1 MKSIRILSCFILIG
15 CCMPGITYGR
25 KVEKIALNSVK
36 ITGGKISGKAGTDA
50 KVLVFKGIPFA
61 APPVGEFRWKAP
73 QPVVS
78 WKGTKKCDTFG
89 PSAWQNPPVPF
100 LVYTKEFLIPAE
112 PTGEDCLYLN
122 VWTTATSTSDH
133 RPVIVFIH
141 GGAFMSGSG
150 SVPIYN
156 GESMAKKGIVFV
168 TINYRVGIFGFFAH
182 PELTKESGHQASGNY
197 GILDQIAALKWVKQN
212 ISAFGGNPDNVT
224 IAGQSAGSMSVNALA
239 ASRLAKGFF
248 HRMIAESGASVVK
261 GAFGGTES
269 LATAEAKGIE
279 IARTAGVSSIAD
291 LRNKPAA
298 VIGKLLKGMGAV
310 IVDGYV
316 LQATIPEV
324 FAKGELADVPL
335 LTGWN
340 GDDALFN
347 APATV
352 ASYREYLK
360 NLFGSDAETIFKFYP
375 ASNDEE
381 ATLAQKQLSRDSGF
395 GIQNYAWARMQ
406 AEKGKSKA
414 FLYFFERKV
423 PETGRTNQY
432 GAFHTAEVPYAYDNL
447 RFLNRPLEPADHELA
462 KLISSYWV
470 NFASTGDPNGAGL
483 PIWPSFRPGGGETM
497 RFNTVS
503 SAGKQPNSEA
513 LEFLLQRMK
522 K

>member
-1 MKSIRILSCFILIG
+1 MKSIRILSCIILIG
-15 CCMPGITYGR
+15 YFLSGNSYAR
-25 KVEKIALNSVK
+25 KAEKISLNSVT
-36 ITGGKISGKAGTDA
+36 ITGGKISGKTGTDP
-50 KVLVFKGIPFA
+50 KVLTFKGIPFA
-61 APPVGEFRWKAP
+61 APPVGDFRWKAP

-78 WKGTKKCDTFG
+78 WQGTKNCDTFG

-100 LVYTKEFLIPAE
+100 LVYTSEFLIPAE
-112 PTGEDCLYLN
+112 PISEDCLYLN
-122 VWTTATSTSDH
+122 VWTTAATTADR

-150 SVPIYN
+150 SVPIYD
-156 GESMAKKGIVFV
+156 GESMAKKGVVFV

-182 PELTKESGHQASGNY
+182 PELTRESGHQASGNY
-197 GILDQIAALKWVKQN
+197 GILDQIEALRWVKKN
-212 ISAFGGNPDNVT
+212 IAAFGGNPDNVT

-239 ASRLAKGFF
+239 ASQLANGLF
-248 HRMIAESGASVVK
+248 HRMIAESGASVVR

-269 LATAEAKGIE
+269 LATAEAKGVE
-279 IARTAGVSSIAD
+279 ITKAAGVSSIAE

-298 VIGKLLKGMGAV
+298 EIGKLLKGMGAV

-316 LQATIPEV
+316 LKSTIPEV
-324 FAKGELADVPL
+324 FFKGQQADVPL

-340 GDDALFN
+340 GDDALFT

-352 ASYREYLK
+352 ASYRE
-360 NLFGSDAETIFKFYP
+360 NLNKQFGNDAETVFKFYP
-375 ASNDEE
+375 ASTDEE

-406 AEKGKSKA
+406 AEKGKAKA

-423 PETGRTNQY
+423 PEIGGTNKY
-432 GAFHTAEVPYAYDNL
+432 GAFHTAEVSYAYDNL

-462 KLISSYWV
+462 KLISAYWV
-470 NFASTGDPNGAGL
+470 NFATTGNPNGAGL
-483 PIWPSFRPGGGETM
+483 PPWPSFSPGKRETM

-503 SAGKQPNSEA
+503 AAGKQPNSDA
-513 LEFLLQRMK
+513 LEFFLQRMK
-522 K
+522 R